1 LRSLI
6 KSVPWSSDACKA
18 VDDTETALYAAAD
31 RGHQAVVRALIEAGA
46 NVNKAREGGWTP
58 IYVAA

>member
-1 LRSLI
+1 M
-6 KSVPWSSDACKA
+6 
-18 VDDTETALYAAAD
+18 DDTETALYAAAD